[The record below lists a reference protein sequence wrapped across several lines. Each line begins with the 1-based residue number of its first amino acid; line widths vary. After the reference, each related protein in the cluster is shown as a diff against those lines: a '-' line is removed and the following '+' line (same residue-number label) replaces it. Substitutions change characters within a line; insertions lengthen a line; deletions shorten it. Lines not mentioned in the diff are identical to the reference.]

1 MGWTRSRVTMGG
13 AMTRTNWVDRYAG
26 FRRFPLAVRRFAQ
39 YAFIRW
45 LRARLAVAVIR
56 PRRRVDRDG

>member
-39 YAFIRW
+39 YRFIRR

-56 PRRRVDRDG
+56 RGRRVGLNG

>member
-1 MGWTRSRVTMGG
+1 MGWTRSHVAVEG
-13 AMTRTNWVDRYAG
+13 AMTPTDWVDRDSA

-39 YAFIRW
+39 YTCIRR

-56 PRRRVDRDG
+56 RGRRVGLNG